1 MKQLWRIF
9 LFDIRMSFKNFMG
22 AYLLIIPM
30 VILLIL
36 RSFLPAVDS
45 SSANFAVI
53 NEGPNAVDQELIATL
68 DEIGDVSFYST
79 IEELEDRMAAIGE
92 IEGLY
97 WDPVAGQYVSL
108 VEKTGEDNEL
118 FTLAARYIRQQY
130 LGDNYP
136 ELPRLIDFSAGVPPE
151 LSDRTEISP
160 VATMGGSLFIVFI
173 SIMTAFMMGLAIVE
187 DKDQGTILALRISP
201 VSSSDYYIGRS
212 LFPFLV
218 TIAYSIIGVFMLGLA
233 GINIMQML
241 TVVIPSFAT
250 AMVLGLF
257 IGGMGKNEI
266 EAMGIGKVSA
276 MLFMF
281 VLVAAALLPDNWHW
295 TLWWMPVYWI
305 FDALEE
311 VFIQQADW
319 FSVGW
324 KSLLALALAGGYFLL
339 LRKRIV
345 RGLGATE

>member
-53 NEGPNAVDQELIATL
+53 NEGPNAVDRELIATL

-136 ELPRLIDFSAGVPPE
+136 ELPRMVSFSAAVPPE

>member
-1 MKQLWRIF
+1 MSLWWR
-9 LFDIRMSFKNFMG
+9 R
-22 AYLLIIPM
+22 P
-30 VILLIL
+30 
-36 RSFLPAVDS
+36 
-45 SSANFAVI
+45 
-53 NEGPNAVDQELIATL
+53 
-68 DEIGDVSFYST
+68 
-79 IEELEDRMAAIGE
+79 
-92 IEGLY
+92 
-97 WDPVAGQYVSL
+97 
-108 VEKTGEDNEL
+108 GEDNEL

-136 ELPRLIDFSAGVPPE
+136 ELPRMVSFSAAVPPE

>member
-22 AYLLIIPM
+22 AYLLIVPM
-30 VILLIL
+30 IILLIL

-45 SSANFAVI
+45 ASANFAVV
-53 NEGPNAVDQELIATL
+53 NDGPNAVDRELIATL
-68 DEIGDVSFYST
+68 DEVGDVSLYPN
-79 IEELEDRMAAIGE
+79 IDELKDRMAAIGE

-108 VEKTGEDNEL
+108 VEKTGEDNEM

-130 LGDNYP
+130 LKDNYP
-136 ELPRLIDFSAGVPPE
+136 ELPRMVNFSEAVPPE
-151 LSDRTEISP
+151 LSERTEISP
-160 VATMGGSLFIVFI
+160 VASMGGSLFIVFI
-173 SIMTAFMMGLAIVE
+173 TIMTAFMMGLAIVE

-201 VSSSDYYIGRS
+201 VSSSDYYVGRS

-218 TIAYSIIGVFMLGLA
+218 IIAYAVIGVFMLGLA
-233 GINIMQML
+233 GINVLQML
-241 TVVIPSFAT
+241 MVVTLSFST
-250 AMVLGLF
+250 AMVFGLF

-266 EAMGIGKVSA
+266 EAMGIGKVGA
-276 MLFMF
+276 MLFIF
-281 VLVAAALLPDNWHW
+281 SLVAAALLPDNWHW
-295 TLWWMPVYWI
+295 TLWWMPVYWT

-311 VFIQQADW
+311 IFIQQADW
-319 FSVGW
+319 FSVAW
-324 KSLLALALAGGYFLL
+324 KSLLAFVLAGVYFLL

>member
-1 MKQLWRIF
+1 VKTTNCSPWQPDTSASSISK
-9 LFDIRMSFKNFMG
+9 ITIPNFPG
-22 AYLLIIPM
+22 W
-30 VILLIL
+30 
-36 RSFLPAVDS
+36 S
-45 SSANFAVI
+45 S
-53 NEGPNAVDQELIATL
+53 
-68 DEIGDVSFYST
+68 
-79 IEELEDRMAAIGE
+79 
-92 IEGLY
+92 
-97 WDPVAGQYVSL
+97 
-108 VEKTGEDNEL
+108 
-118 FTLAARYIRQQY
+118 
-130 LGDNYP
+130 
-136 ELPRLIDFSAGVPPE
+136 FSAGVPPE

>member
-136 ELPRLIDFSAGVPPE
+136 ELPRMVSFSAAVPPE

>member
-53 NEGPNAVDQELIATL
+53 NEGPNAVDRELIATL

-97 WDPVAGQYVSL
+97 WDPEAGQYVSL
-108 VEKTGEDNEL
+108 VEKTREDNEN
-118 FTLAARYIRQQY
+118 FTLASRYIRQQY
-130 LGDNYP
+130 FKENYP
-136 ELPRLIDFSAGVPPE
+136 QVPRLIDFSAGVPPE